1 MTTPESAAGPGA
13 AGPAGAGPAG
23 AGPAGAG
30 PGGVLEP
37 DSSIQL
43 PSVTVLK
50 ASAGSGKTRTLTER
64 YVQFLLSPLL
74 PKNAL
79 QNVLAITFSNNASR
93 EMKDGI
99 LLWLK
104 TLRFRDAGRMSEM
117 AAITSGGETEI
128 SRRAAETVER
138 VLERYSDFQVRTI
151 DSFMSAIFRAS
162 AVELGFAPDF
172 RIEMDPSGL
181 VEYAFDLFL
190 RDARPGTR
198 TASALDSA
206 VASLVEQRGEADGFA
221 WEPASLLRSQVLEI
235 EKQLGMLE
243 ADPAVDETGPAAAR
257 VGSQIVASL
266 EEVER
271 LVRASGLEENPR
283 SAFRRSLVLARA
295 GMFTDIAARG
305 LATGPVKKPAREAR
319 DLVAWERVGAV
330 WEEVRT
336 LTGRYAAL
344 MARGF
349 YASALRLREELSPM
363 LERVKRARG
372 AVFISDVNR
381 KLLSCLSEDF
391 VPDVYFRIG
400 ERVFHYLID
409 EFQDTS
415 PIQWKNL
422 FPLIENSLAQGGSLF
437 VVGDTKQAIYGFRH
451 ADYTIMRRLESGNPF
466 PSARWHTALSMHT
479 NHRSRPEIV
488 RFSELVFQENAPV
501 LPQYRDAARQS
512 GLDDWRQ
519 DAQDGASPGR
529 VSVEIVER
537 NDDDPPERNRLHA
550 VIDDLRSRGYRWGD
564 IAVLASRNDQV
575 IKATAWLNQ
584 KGAPF
589 ISYSSLDVR
598 RRKAAG
604 EILAL
609 LAFLDSPRDDL
620 AFSTFILGDI
630 FAAVLAALPG
640 WPGASRLHGFLQEF
654 RDRRPLYKA
663 FQAEFPD
670 LWKAFFAGIFRSA
683 GYLPLYDLASEIYA
697 VFDVFQKKA
706 DEEATLVKLL
716 EAIKELEGR
725 GANSLRDFLRFA
737 GGPGNVSRA
746 DSAWDID
753 VPEGA
758 DSIRAMT
765 IHKAKGLGFPV
776 VIALLYGEKNRGFGF
791 TVMRDKDQ
799 LRLVKLTRQLSR
811 GDDELDTLYDREIL
825 RDKVN
830 KLNSL
835 YVALTRAREELYV
848 IGVRRERDAFP
859 FDLLPPSGY
868 GRGAAGRAAP
878 AGAPRAAQAALSHA
892 ARPVPPSVGAR
903 RLTHGERRRGEL
915 IHAALS
921 QILYAGPGLESD
933 LRTALRRAARSMRVE
948 EDEAFAVAAA
958 RAAALLIGR
967 MPLAGLFLRKPERT
981 VRTEWEV
988 CDAEG
993 ALLRMDRVVMDPE
1006 CVTVIDWKTGAEED
1020 QADEHEEQISTYR
1033 SVLRSLSPGKEVR
1046 ALLVYMDQGQARFVP

>member
-1 MTTPESAAGPGA
+1 MTSAGGADAMAAGDPT
-13 AGPAGAGPAG
+13 AGAGPAG
-23 AGPAGAG
+23 
-30 PGGVLEP
+30 VLEP
-37 DSSIQL
+37 DRSIQL

-79 QNVLAITFSNNASR
+79 RNVLAITFSNNASR

-104 TLRFRDAGRMSEM
+104 TLRFRDAGRMAEM

-128 SRRAAETVER
+128 SRRAAETIER

-172 RIEMDPSGL
+172 RIELDPSGL
-181 VEYAFDLFL
+181 LEYAFDLFL

-198 TASALDSA
+198 TASALDAA
-206 VASLVEQRGEADGFA
+206 VAALVRQRGEAEGFA
-221 WEPASLLRSQVLEI
+221 WEPASLLRTQLLEV

-243 ADPAVDETGPAAAR
+243 ADPAAEETGPAAAR
-257 VGSQIVASL
+257 VSGQILASL
-266 EEVER
+266 EELER

-283 SAFRRSLVLARA
+283 SAFRRVLASAREGA
-295 GMFTDIAARG
+295 FADIPARG
-305 LATGPVKKPAREAR
+305 LATGPVKKPPARQAR
-319 DLVAWERVGAV
+319 DVAAWERVGAV

-336 LTGRYAAL
+336 LAGGYAAL

-349 YASALRLREELSPM
+349 YASSLRLRGELSPT
-363 LERVKRARG
+363 LERVKRAQG

-488 RFSELVFQENAPV
+488 RFSELVFRENAPV
-501 LPQYRDAARQS
+501 LPAYRDAARQS

-519 DAQDGASPGR
+519 SARDGASPGR

-575 IKATAWLNQ
+575 IRATTWLNE

-604 EILAL
+604 EVLSL
-609 LAFLDSPRDDL
+609 LTFLDSPRDDL
-620 AFSTFILGDI
+620 AFATFILGDI
-630 FAAVLAALPG
+630 VAAACAGTAGRPDVR
-640 WPGASRLHGFLQEF
+640 RLRGFLQQF
-654 RDRRPLYKA
+654 RDRKPLYKA
-663 FQAEFPD
+663 FQAEFPE
-670 LWKAFFAGIFRSA
+670 LWKALFAGIFRSA
-683 GYLPLYDLASEIYA
+683 GYLPLYDLVSEIYA

-716 EAIKELEGR
+716 EAIKDFEGR

-737 GGPGNVSRA
+737 GGPGNVTRA

-753 VPEGA
+753 VPDGA

-776 VIALLYGEKNRGFGF
+776 VIALLYGEKSRGFGF
-791 TVMRDKDQ
+791 TVMRDQDQ

-811 GDDELDTLYDREIL
+811 GDDELDALYDREIL

-830 KLNSL
+830 KLNGL

-859 FDLLPPSGY
+859 FDLLPQSGY
-868 GRGAAGRAAP
+868 DKGTAGRAAP
-878 AGAPRAAQAALSHA
+878 VGAPRAASAPISHA
-892 ARPVPPSVGAR
+892 ARPVSPSVGAR

-921 QILYAGPGLESD
+921 RILYAGPDLEGE
-933 LRTALRRAARSMRVE
+933 LRTALAWAARSMRMDS
-948 EDEAFAVAAA
+948 DEALDAASA
-958 RAAALLIGR
+958 RAAALLIKR
-967 MPLAGLFLRKPERT
+967 VPLADLFIRAPQRT
-981 VRTEWEV
+981 VYTEWEV
-988 CDAEG
+988 CDPQG
-993 ALLRMDRVVMDPE
+993 TLYRMDRVVMDKE
-1006 CVTVIDWKTGAEED
+1006 SVTVIDWKTGAV
-1020 QADEHEEQISTYR
+1020 ADAAEEHEEQISTYR
-1033 SVLRSLSPGKEVR
+1033 SLLRTLYPGQEVR
-1046 ALLVYMDQGQARFVP
+1046 ALLAYVDQGQARFVQ